1 MPSPDGCLFAQQV
14 PWVLLSLPAGAWAD
28 RVDRRRLLVGVNLA
42 RAGLA
47 AALAAAVATGRLSLA
62 LIYLVVFAVGTA
74 EVVADTSS
82 SSLVPALVD
91 DDDLPRANA
100 SLVGVFMVGNQF
112 AGPPV
117 GAWAFAVAAA
127 LPFGL
132 EAAGFVV
139 AALLLSRITPGA
151 ASSGTGATR
160 RRGWMGADV
169 REGLAWVR
177 TSPTIRL
184 LAIVLT
190 VMNVTFMAAFAV
202 WVLYAQQRL
211 GLSEQGFGILLT
223 ASAVGGLVGSVV
235 TGRLTDRFGPAALL
249 RVGLLTETAVH
260 VVLAVT
266 RSPWVAGM
274 TMVAFGL
281 HAAVWGAV
289 VATIRQ
295 RLVPAHLLGRVT
307 SVYQLLTMG
316 GAAMGALAGGWLAR
330 PFGLTGPFWVAA
342 GVNVAL
348 IVVAWPRIN
357 PTTMAGERPV
367 RHDSTGDAEQP

>member
-14 PWVLLSLPAGAWAD
+14 PWVLLSLPAGGWAD

-330 PFGLTGPFWVAA
+330 PSASPARSGSRL
-342 GVNVAL
+342 
-348 IVVAWPRIN
+348 
-357 PTTMAGERPV
+357 E
-367 RHDSTGDAEQP
+367 STSP